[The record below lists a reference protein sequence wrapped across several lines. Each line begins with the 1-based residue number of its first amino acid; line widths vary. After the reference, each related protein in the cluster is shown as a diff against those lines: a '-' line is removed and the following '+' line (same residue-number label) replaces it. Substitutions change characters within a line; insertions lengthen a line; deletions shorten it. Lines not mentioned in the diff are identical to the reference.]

1 MKKILIAVFF
11 LGLVCSLAIAASP
24 TVEEGNRVI
33 FKVADQETDSS

>member
-24 TVEEGNRVI
+24 TVEEGNLYIPKMEVSR
-33 FKVADQETDSS
+33 